1 MVTAHQ
7 DFPKPGITFRDFAPI
22 LKSPEAL
29 SYITDEFSRL
39 FDLDRIDAFAGIESR
54 GFILGAAMAVKHGK
68 GFAMIRKVG
77 KTPGGTVRLSY
88 DLEYGSDS
96 IEMRKDALDKNQRVL
111 ICDDLLAT
119 GGTARAAAELVEMAG
134 ATVSGIAF
142 IIELTELN
150 GKEKLDGYNAQ
161 SLVKY

>member
-1 MVTAHQ
+1 MVTAHP
-7 DFPKPGITFRDFAPI
+7 DFPKPGIMFRDFAPI